1 MRSPIRQADAEVY
14 VLYAVKFFARPGC
27 FWVFHKAKELTF
39 YVYCDIILLRRA
51 ALRLIHYR
59 QQVYAWGDFFVS
71 DDVFSGETDI

>member
-1 MRSPIRQADAEVY
+1 MRSPIRQADSEVY
-14 VLYAVKFFARPGC
+14 VLYAGIFFARPGC
-27 FWVFHKAKELTF
+27 FRVFHWSKELTF